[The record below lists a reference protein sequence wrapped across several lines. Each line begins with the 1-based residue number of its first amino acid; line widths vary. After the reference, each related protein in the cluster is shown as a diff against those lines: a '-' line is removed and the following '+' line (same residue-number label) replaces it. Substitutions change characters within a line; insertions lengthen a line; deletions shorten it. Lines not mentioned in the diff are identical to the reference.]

1 MENNYPKRLAAAV
14 LEQALKDYQSG
25 VGKNFEDAKK
35 WFEEKSRE
43 TFGFYWCLE
52 YSEANPNLVRKYL
65 NEWDDKHKAQE
76 QAKVSA

>member
-1 MENNYPKRLAAAV
+1 MENNYVKRLAAAV
-14 LEQALKDYQSG
+14 LEQALKDYK
-25 VGKNFEDAKK
+25 VGKGTNFNDAKK

-52 YSEANPNLVRKYL
+52 HSEVNPNLVRKYL
-65 NEWDDKHKAQE
+65 NEWDAKHKAKE